1 MMMVSLDKVKMCVD
15 WSATDQAQISDLQ
28 RWLNSDLQKVI
39 EAVGRYLVQFKDAQP
54 LLTNTRFVERLHGVL
69 HKWLTGPLLGT
80 FDEAYAQ
87 TRWALV
93 NELVEVGLTFE
104 DVILMKALAR
114 RQLLE
119 LAQAHLNGNPEGLT
133 TTMGALDKAMCLD
146 MALIYSGYTQVR
158 DAEIERSMLD
168 RFLAITG
175 FSRTLYENLAE
186 AREWSDALRQGIS

>member
-1 MMMVSLDKVKMCVD
+1 MMMASLDKVKTCVD
-15 WSATDQAQISDLQ
+15 WNATDQAQISDLQ
-28 RWLNSDLQKVI
+28 RWLNSDLQKVT
-39 EAVGRYLVQFKDAQP
+39 EFVGRYLVQFKDAQP

-69 HKWLTGPLLGT
+69 HKWLTGPLSGT

-87 TRWALV
+87 ARRALV

-104 DVILMKALAR
+104 DIILMKALAR

-119 LAQAHLNGNPEGLT
+119 LAQVHLNGNPKELA

-146 MALIYSGYTQVR
+146 MALIHSGYTQVR

-175 FSRTLYENLAE
+175 FSRTLYETLAE
-186 AREWSDALRQGIS
+186 AREWSDALRQGVS